1 MRSYAATQGRQEVEH
16 KPGVTLQTASDVK
29 ANQSDNQELG
39 QPCQMERVAFDN
51 GVFKTSTSKRTQ
63 RNGTGLRVTISPY
76 TETGGGGNQGGS
88 LGPGEGHPHTERDY
102 PSSDRPA
109 QRLIGGPLCSMR

>member
-1 MRSYAATQGRQEVEH
+1 MRNYTATQGRQEVEH

-51 GVFKTSTSKRTQ
+51 GVFKTSTS
-63 RNGTGLRVTISPY
+63 
-76 TETGGGGNQGGS
+76 
-88 LGPGEGHPHTERDY
+88 
-102 PSSDRPA
+102 
-109 QRLIGGPLCSMR
+109 